1 MSQYVFHLF
10 LQDFICWAKQT
21 PDEPTRRR
29 HQERTENNLPP
40 PFDKILSRDDLDH
53 FDSLM
58 NAPTPMFEIT
68 DKGKRLLK
76 AFEEFHDIFYPQ
88 SWQPDNSPTGQ
99 ELEEEKLM
107 KKALL
112 DYLPSETK

>member
-1 MSQYVFHLF
+1 
-10 LQDFICWAKQT
+10 
-21 PDEPTRRR
+21 
-29 HQERTENNLPP
+29 
-40 PFDKILSRDDLDH
+40 
-53 FDSLM
+53 
-58 NAPTPMFEIT
+58 MFEIT

-76 AFEEFHDIFYPQ
+76 VFEEFHDIFYPQ